1 MIRIQ
6 VITLRQ
12 LITAIVAA
20 ILVLALA
27 IFAVTS
33 FLKKD
38 DADVFSPTYD
48 GTAVT
53 ETQSVSASGQALA
66 ARTGV
71 QNPQSVGDDYLLKK
85 LPSFVRL
92 VFGFDPTDASSILC
106 HALPGAKIAQEASI
120 EGFCADEHA
129 ASGEITPSIRVQID
143 ELETALQLTRRSDL
157 ASALSF
163 NNGSEKRVFIYHSH
177 TTEAYAD
184 SVCPAGNW
192 RSSDDT
198 QNVIRVGDELCRDL
212 ESFGIEA
219 VHNTTYH
226 ENPNYNYAYPESLK
240 TLRAEYEAHPETA
253 LFIDLHRDAW
263 IEGST
268 RARAVDVSGAS
279 CAQIQFVI
287 GVGTDDVPIPH
298 WKQNYEIAAR
308 LTQRLEELAPGIT
321 RPVRSVAAK
330 YNQFVGPGCILVEIG
345 HNQNTLAEAENSM
358 KYLAEAI
365 GDLLS

>member
-12 LITAIVAA
+12 LITAIVVA

-27 IFAVTS
+27 IFALTS

-38 DADVFSPTYD
+38 DANVFAPTYN
-48 GTAVT
+48 GTAVS

-66 ARTGV
+66 ARTSERDS
-71 QNPQSVGDDYLLKK
+71 QSVGDDYLLKK

-92 VFGFDPTDASSILC
+92 IFGFDPTDTASILC
-106 HALPGAKIAQEASI
+106 HALPGAQIAREASV

-143 ELETALQLTRRSDL
+143 ELESALQLTRRSDL
-157 ASALSF
+157 ASALSLR
-163 NNGSEKRVFIYHSH
+163 GSEKRVFVYHSH

-198 QNVIRVGDELCRDL
+198 QNVIRVGDELCHNL

-219 VHNTTYH
+219 VHNATYH

-268 RARAVDVSGAS
+268 RARAADVGGVS

-287 GVGTDDVPIPH
+287 GVGTDEVPIPH

-330 YNQFVGPGCILVEIG
+330 YNQFVAPGCILVEIG

-365 GDLLS
+365 ADLLS